1 MRGTLTKTVIAA
13 VVAVI
18 LATGAVVSYGWK
30 LTLAGLA
37 LVALIV
43 LAGLAVRALR
53 RGSDKVAEIFHEEID
68 GPDPRTRQR
77 DNHQPNTEEEPS

>member
-37 LVALIV
+37 VLALIV

-53 RGSDKVAEIFHEEID
+53 RGSDKVAEIVNDEID
-68 GPDPRTRQR
+68 GPRTRQR